1 MGDSLNLSAAVRE
14 QAAHADGD
22 GDARRL
28 RKLMEAD
35 GLTDA
40 AHVALIAEGAA
51 TGQCH
56 GPFLMSL
63 VTAGHEIESE
73 VGVCKNGEGVQR
85 FCRLHEVGVCK
96 NGEGVQ
102 RFCRLHEVGVCKNGE
117 GVQRFRRLHRSLPP
131 KPRFRFG

>member
-22 GDARRL
+22 GDARML

-63 VTAGHEIESE
+63 VTAGHEIES
-73 VGVCKNGEGVQR
+73 VCKNGEGVQR

-117 GVQRFRRLHRSLPP
+117 GVQRFCRLHRSLPP